1 MHSPH
6 EAKFPHTHTHTQKL
20 FEDQFEGEWKKED
33 AFLYHPKRESEDST
47 LIGKCSLI
55 YKWAYQ
61 LEFSWLKG
69 EGSPTLMG
77 VDTGWTLPPSCPS
90 SGIGNIGP
98 SSPQGPNTI
107 LVLTVKD
114 VLWSLLQCS
123 KKTGEEGGGKRSFW
137 NSSAYIPLA
146 RPRHMVIP
154 VYNRV
159 LRNVVLGYARD
170 RVPS

>member
-1 MHSPH
+1 MRLS
-6 EAKFPHTHTHTQKL
+6 FHTHTHTHTKAL
-20 FEDQFEGEWKKED
+20 WGSIWGRMKKGRCLSLPSKE
-33 AFLYHPKRESEDST
+33 REREDSI

-77 VDTGWTLPPSCPS
+77 VDTGWTLPPFCPS
-90 SGIGNIGP
+90 SGVGNTGP

-107 LVLTVKD
+107 LVLIVKD
-114 VLWSLLQCS
+114 VLWSLLQCF
-123 KKTGEEGGGKRSFW
+123 KKTGKEGGGKRSFW
-137 NSSAYIPLA
+137 NSFAYIPLA
-146 RPRHMVIP
+146 RPRHMAIP
-154 VYNRV
+154 VCNRV